1 MSEVMKQPAVV
12 GASERVSKGSSLAS
26 YMPAALAIVGS
37 VLLVLLRIQMGGA
50 SFISDGALMMLALA
64 CYLTAA
70 AFHLTNLYAPSNWAQ
85 KLGLWCATAGVFF
98 NLSSWG
104 VRWVAAHDRELQTFL
119 SQGKTAA
126 DMPWAFRYIPFA
138 NLYDLSLA
146 FAFGAGITTLLIA
159 HRKNFRFL
167 GAVSLPLA
175 ALILLLARFIGP
187 EFIDL
192 PPVLDSYWRPIHV
205 GIASLSY
212 GVALV
217 CFAVAVIYLLKDGVK
232 TEAFAIWSSIFG
244 LAIIAFI
251 SVRSVFWPTTFGTY
265 TASAYIDDPRFP
277 IGIRANVPYVGWVLA
292 LAGLL
297 LLGTIV
303 TFTVYLFKKSEAAR
317 VWGHRLLKLALVA
330 QACGLVLL
338 VTQIKAATVLRPCSD
353 VQSAGVACIAESQ
366 YERFSVWQLQ
376 QSKAAP
382 SEIQQFSHEELR
394 ANGEHWVR
402 ENYGLLKLSL
412 RANPVEFSALVTA
425 FACTLFVIVFSFRT
439 ERLRAAL
446 PPAEK
451 LDSLVYKLAGVAFA
465 GLALLLMT
473 GAIWANESW
482 GRYWGWDS
490 KETGAFVA
498 WLTYGAFLHARI
510 ARGWHGRKSA
520 YFAVVAFLLVIFTYL
535 GVSYLLP
542 GLHSYA

>member
-1 MSEVMKQPAVV
+1 MSEVLKQPSVIGPAETE
-12 GASERVSKGSSLAS
+12 ATKRNSAFVSYL
-26 YMPAALAIVGS
+26 PAILAIGGS
-37 VLLVLLRIQMGGA
+37 VLLVLLRIQTGG
-50 SFISDGALMMLALA
+50 SHFISDGALMMLALA
-64 CYLTAA
+64 AYLTAA
-70 AFHLTNLYAPSNWAQ
+70 VFHLTNLYAPTNWAQ
-85 KLGLWCATAGVFF
+85 KLGLWCTTAGVFF

-119 SQGKTAA
+119 SQGRTAA

-175 ALILLLARFIGP
+175 ALILLLARFIGG

-212 GVALV
+212 GIALV
-217 CFAVAVIYLLKDGVK
+217 CFAVAVVYLLKDGVK
-232 TEAFAIWSSIFG
+232 TEGMAIWASIFAIAVF
-244 LAIIAFI
+244 ATI
-251 SVRSVFWPTTFGTY
+251 SKFSVFSPSTFGTY
-265 TASAYIDDPRFP
+265 TSSTIVGDARSPL
-277 IGIRANVPYVGWVLA
+277 GLRADVPYVGWLLVT
-292 LAGLL
+292 AGLL
-297 LLGTIV
+297 LLGTIIA
-303 TFTVYLFKKSEAAR
+303 FCKYLWQKDEVAR
-317 VWGHRLLKLALVA
+317 TWGHRLLKLGLVA
-330 QACGLVLL
+330 QGAAIAALV
-338 VTQIKAATVLRPCSD
+338 S
-353 VQSAGVACIAESQ
+353 GVKSMTNVVAHIDPRQ
-366 YERFSVWQLQ
+366 YERFSIWMLQ
-376 QSKAAP
+376 QEKMPPDQIAQFSSPELYSMAEKW
-382 SEIQQFSHEELR
+382 IQQ
-394 ANGEHWVR
+394 NGS
-402 ENYGLLKLSL
+402 LLKMSL
-412 RANPVEFSALVTA
+412 RANPVEFAALITA
-425 FACTLFVIVFSFRT
+425 FAATLFVIIFSFRT
-439 ERLRAAL
+439 EKLRAHL

-451 LDSLVYKLAGVAFA
+451 LDSLMYKTAGVAFA

-473 GAIWANESW
+473 GAVWANESW

-498 WLTYGAFLHARI
+498 WLTYGAFLHSRI
-510 ARGWHGRKSA
+510 ARGWHGRRSA